1 MGKKGAKVILE
12 KDFQK
17 AFIRQIKI
25 ILPNSIAIK
34 NDANYLQ
41 GFPDWTVI
49 DGPRVYVFEAK
60 AFKNA
65 NRQPN
70 QEYYINTIN
79 NAGGFARFVYPENMQ
94 EVLDEIQRS

>member
-1 MGKKGAKVILE
+1 MGKKGAKAILE

-17 AFIRQIKI
+17 DFIHKIKTL
-25 ILPNSIAIK
+25 LPNSIAIK

-60 AFKNA
+60 AFKKA

-70 QEYYINTIN
+70 QEYYINAIN
-79 NAGGFARFVYPENMQ
+79 EAGGFARFVYPENMQ
-94 EVLDEIQRS
+94 EVLDEIQRA

>member
-17 AFIRQIKI
+17 DFIHKIKTL
-25 ILPNSIAIK
+25 LPNSIAIK

-60 AFKNA
+60 AFKKA

-70 QEYYINTIN
+70 QEYYINAIN
-79 NAGGFARFVYPENMQ
+79 AAGGFARFVYPENMQ
-94 EVLDEIQRS
+94 EVLDEIQRA

>member
-1 MGKKGAKVILE
+1 MGKKGATVILE

-17 AFIRQIKI
+17 EFIRQIKLT
-25 ILPNSIAIK
+25 LPNSIAIK

-49 DGPRVYVFEAK
+49 DGPRVYIFEAK
-60 AFKNA
+60 AFKDA

-70 QEYYINTIN
+70 QEYYVNAINE
-79 NAGGFARFVYPENMQ
+79 AGGFARFVYPENMQ